1 MNTDVTAAS
10 TLEMRR
16 PNETIAMIPK
26 VGKISLGTRRLL
38 HLLLCFAQE
47 DGPREIY
54 SRNISKVMEFVT
66 GSKDSAWVKKCFR
79 EMAATVIE
87 WNFKEEGTE
96 VWAVSNLIGEGRII
110 TSGGAT
116 IVTWELPRLI
126 RERLMDPRF
135 YTKFSLEIHSRLS
148 TGASIALYEICSRY
162 ATNPSKVTNK
172 EPWEW
177 WQPRLTG
184 NAKRN
189 YPEYKYFSRETLRP
203 AIAEVNEVSD
213 LVITLIEHTSGRRV
227 EQIQFKVERKIP
239 DAPLEKPVPV
249 DDDLLQS
256 IMALGSSE
264 KVARELYASHSH
276 TLLADT
282 VALTTKRQR
291 DRSLPPLRSAAA
303 FFKKALMGEYAR
315 VAPPA
320 LADKAGMQPAGEGT
334 VPVSPLQRANENALV
349 TAQVESAPSARLP
362 AGGQGVATDPTQPTE
377 AVRVRHAYTQWE
389 KKSEQEKLALLH
401 AFADRSTVLSYKKD
415 VQRRGAACVSSHTTR
430 TAFCQWYAA
439 ELDSLSVDSDPA

>member
-1 MNTDVTAAS
+1 
-10 TLEMRR
+10 
-16 PNETIAMIPK
+16 MIPK
-26 VGKISLGTRRLL
+26 VGKLSLGTRRLL

-47 DGPREIY
+47 DGHKEIY
-54 SRNISKVMEFVT
+54 SRNISKIMEFVT
-66 GSKDSAWVKKCFR
+66 ASKDSEWVKKCFR

-87 WNFKEEGTE
+87 WNFKEEGSE
-96 VWAVSNLIGEGRII
+96 VWAVSNIIGEGRII
-110 TSGGAT
+110 SSGGST

-213 LVITLIEHTSGRRV
+213 LVITLIEHTNGRRI
-227 EQIQFKVERKIP
+227 EQIQFKVERKTP
-239 DAPLEKPVPV
+239 EEQAVKPISV
-249 DDDLLQS
+249 DEELLKS
-256 IMALGSSE
+256 ITALGISE
-264 KVARELYASHSH
+264 KVAKELYASHGRA
-276 TLLADT
+276 LLADT
-282 VALTTKRQR
+282 VLLTEKRNK
-291 DRSLPPLRSAAA
+291 DRSLAPLKSTAA
-303 FFKKALMGEYAR
+303 FFKKALTGEYAR

-320 LADKAGMQPAGEGT
+320 LSEKPSMHLAGEGSAT
-334 VPVSPLQRANENALV
+334 PRLAGKKTAVDASNATARYRAQALDGGEGDTENLIKASE
-349 TAQVESAPSARLP
+349 AAR
-362 AGGQGVATDPTQPTE
+362 VK
-377 AVRVRHAYTQWE
+377 HAYAQWE

-401 AFADRSTVLSYKKD
+401 AFAASTTVVSYKKD
-415 VQRRGAACVSSHTTR
+415 VQRRGAACISSNMTR

-439 ELDSLSVDSDPA
+439 ELGLVTTDTEPA

>member
-1 MNTDVTAAS
+1 MNTDVTLAQAS
-10 TLEMRR
+10 GLRR

-47 DGPREIY
+47 DGPKEIY
-54 SRNISKVMEFVT
+54 SRNISKIMEFVT
-66 GSKDSAWVKKCFR
+66 GSKDSEWVKKCFR

-87 WNFKEEGTE
+87 WNFKEEGSE
-96 VWAVSNLIGEGRII
+96 VWAVSNLISEGRII

-116 IVTWELPRLI
+116 SVTWELPRLI

-162 ATNPSKVTNK
+162 ATNPSKLTNK

-213 LVITLIEHTSGRRV
+213 LIITLVEHTNGRRV
-227 EQIQFKVERKIP
+227 EQIQFKVERKTP
-239 DAPLEKPVPV
+239 EALAEKPVPV
-249 DDDLLQS
+249 DDELMKT
-256 IMALGSSE
+256 IRALGISE
-264 KVARELYASHSH
+264 KVAKELYASHSH
-276 TLLADT
+276 ALLTDT
-282 VALTTKRQR
+282 VSLTNKRNM
-291 DRSLPPLRSAAA
+291 DRSLTPLKSTAA
-303 FFKKALMGEYAR
+303 FFKKALLGEYAR
-315 VAPPA
+315 VTPTAIPQKP
-320 LADKAGMQPAGEGT
+320 GRQQGGEGEAAAT
-334 VPVSPLQRANENALV
+334 PVGKEPAAATSPTGVGMVAPV
-349 TAQVESAPSARLP
+349 TQKGEGA
-362 AGGQGVATDPTQPTE
+362 VATSPTASE
-377 AVRVRHAYTQWE
+377 AIRVSAAFEQWE
-389 KKSEQEKLALLH
+389 KKSEQEKIALLH
-401 AFADRSTVLSYKKD
+401 AFAESTTVLSYKKD
-415 VQRRGAACVSSHTTR
+415 VQRRGAACISSNMTR
-430 TAFCQWYAA
+430 TAFCQWYAG
-439 ELDSLSVDSDPA
+439 ELDRQLLDA

>member
-1 MNTDVTAAS
+1 MNTDVTVAPYPGV
-10 TLEMRR
+10 RR

-47 DGPREIY
+47 DGHKEIY
-54 SRNISKVMEFVT
+54 SRNISKIMEFVT
-66 GSKDSAWVKKCFR
+66 GSKDSEWVKKCFR

-87 WNFKEEGTE
+87 WNFKEAGSE

-110 TSGGAT
+110 TSGGST

-213 LVITLIEHTSGRRV
+213 LVITLIEHTKGRRV
-227 EQIQFKVERKIP
+227 EQIQFKVERKTP
-239 DAPLEKPVPV
+239 VEPAEKLLPV
-249 DDDLLQS
+249 DDELLKS
-256 IMALGSSE
+256 IMALGISE
-264 KVARELYASHSH
+264 KVAKELCASHSH
-276 TLLADT
+276 ALLADT
-282 VALTTKRQR
+282 VALTVKRQQ
-291 DRSLPPLRSAAA
+291 DRSLAPLRSAAA
-303 FFKKALMGEYAR
+303 FFKKALTGEYAR
-315 VAPPA
+315 VAPAA
-320 LADKAGMQPAGEGT
+320 LAEKAGMRQAGEGAAPPAPRET
-334 VPVSPLQRANENALV
+334 AVPIKASLAGN
-349 TAQVESAPSARLP
+349 SGSARKLAYGEGAEAP
-362 AGGQGVATDPTQPTE
+362 EQSTE
-377 AVRVRHAYTQWE
+377 GVRVSQAYALWE

-401 AFADRSTVLSYKKD
+401 EFADSTTVVSYKKD
-415 VQRRGAACVSSHTTR
+415 VQRRGAACISSNTTR

-439 ELDSLSVDSDPA
+439 ELDRMAISGDLA